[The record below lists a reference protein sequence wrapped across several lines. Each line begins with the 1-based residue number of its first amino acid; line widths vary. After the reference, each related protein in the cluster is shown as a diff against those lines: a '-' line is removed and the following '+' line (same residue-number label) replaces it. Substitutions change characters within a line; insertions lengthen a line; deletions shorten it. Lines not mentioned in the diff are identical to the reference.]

1 MEKELGDLAETNYR
15 QSLESDSKN
24 KSDVE
29 TAKSQS
35 EKLPDFQKK
44 GLVAKFREML
54 KETGKKRRRVAL
66 ALGLAALTATG
77 VVAYKSR
84 ESFVDVYKSYV
95 SRLDDSVKPQK
106 VVKETLKSGVTIKDG
121 QSVKEKFIEVDKG
134 DFPEGEFADPNERM
148 GVYDNFGKF
157 DPNLIR
163 EEDGPPKNLE
173 GVNEKVTNGGE
184 KSTPEIKQEAPA
196 KKSKSVEEKKEAPV
210 YPEIIAPGYDI
221 SEDWIISGDYLR
233 RAPYIDV
240 MVARDGLEFWN
251 HHILG
256 EHNGKMLGV
265 LKQVYSGWREN
276 LINEAKNWL
285 ARHPD
290 AAREMGFPHSNI
302 NVIDVRREINVT
314 MLNELLFQLAKQRNI
329 I

>member
-1 MEKELGDLAETNYR
+1 
-15 QSLESDSKN
+15 
-24 KSDVE
+24 
-29 TAKSQS
+29 
-35 EKLPDFQKK
+35 
-44 GLVAKFREML
+44 
-54 KETGKKRRRVAL
+54 
-66 ALGLAALTATG
+66 
-77 VVAYKSR
+77 
-84 ESFVDVYKSYV
+84 
-95 SRLDDSVKPQK
+95 
-106 VVKETLKSGVTIKDG
+106 
-121 QSVKEKFIEVDKG
+121 
-134 DFPEGEFADPNERM
+134 
-148 GVYDNFGKF
+148 
-157 DPNLIR
+157 
-163 EEDGPPKNLE
+163 
-173 GVNEKVTNGGE
+173 
-184 KSTPEIKQEAPA
+184 
-196 KKSKSVEEKKEAPV
+196 
-210 YPEIIAPGYDI
+210 
-221 SEDWIISGDYLR
+221 
-233 RAPYIDV
+233 